1 MSLLPYQSH
10 SPTSAE
16 AAERA
21 EPRAGTDQALILA
34 ALRFAGDYGGTDEEM
49 QNALGMN
56 PSTQRPRRIELVS
69 VGLVVDSGETR
80 KTRSGRRAV
89 VWRAVPVPCRHGN
102 CGCVPGGHVCAKV
115 FCPSCG
121 GAS

>member
-1 MSLLPYQSH
+1 MTTLPHQTH
-10 SPTSAE
+10 SATSAE

-80 KTRSGRRAV
+80 PTRSGRRAV
-89 VWRAVPVPCRHGN
+89 VWRAVP
-102 CGCVPGGHVCAKV
+102 AKEE
-115 FCPSCG
+115 
-121 GAS
+121 A